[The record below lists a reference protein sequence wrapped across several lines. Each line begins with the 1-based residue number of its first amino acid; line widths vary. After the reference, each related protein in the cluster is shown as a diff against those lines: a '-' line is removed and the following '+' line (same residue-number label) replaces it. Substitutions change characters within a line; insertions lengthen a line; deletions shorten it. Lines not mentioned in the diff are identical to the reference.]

1 MELAEMMA
9 RLEALGTEQNR
20 KVYGKHGAKE
30 PLFGVSFGNLDKLRK
45 EIKTNDALAEQLW
58 NTGNMDARTL
68 AVMIADPK
76 TRTLEQL
83 EQWLDD
89 IDYYCLTD
97 VFVTHLA
104 SKSPLLPELLERWTA
119 SDREWVGR
127 AGWQLMA
134 HAAMKSKTLGLD
146 EDYFLRQLE
155 RIEAHIHSS
164 PNRTR
169 DAMNAA
175 LIAIGMRSEALEAA
189 ALAAAARIGKVEV
202 DHGDTGCKTPDAA
215 VYIAKAKSRKR

>member
-1 MELAEMMA
+1 MDLAEIMA

-20 KVYGKHGAKE
+20 KVYRKHGAKE
-30 PLFGVSFGNLDKLRK
+30 PLFGVSFGNLDKLKK
-45 EIKTNDALAEQLW
+45 EMKTNDALAEQLW
-58 NTGNMDARTL
+58 STGNTDARTL
-68 AVMIADPK
+68 AAMIADPK

-83 EQWLDD
+83 ERWLSD

-97 VFVTHLA
+97 VLVTHLA
-104 SKSPLLPELLERWTA
+104 SKSPLLPELLDRWTA

-134 HAAMKSKTLGLD
+134 HAAMKRKTLD

-155 RIEAHIHSS
+155 RIEVRIHSS

-202 DHGDTGCKTPDAA
+202 DHGDTDCKTPDAA
-215 VYIAKAKSRKR
+215 AYIAKAKSRKR

>member
-1 MELAEMMA
+1 MELTEVMT

-20 KVYGKHGAKE
+20 KVYRKHGAKE
-30 PLFGVSFGNLDKLRK
+30 PLFGVSFGNLDKLKK
-45 EIKTNDALAEQLW
+45 EMKTKDALAEQLW
-58 NTGNMDARTL
+58 NTGNTDARTL

-83 EQWLDD
+83 ERWLSD

-97 VFVTHLA
+97 MLVTHLA

-134 HAAMKSKTLGLD
+134 HAAMKSKTLG

-155 RIEAHIHSS
+155 RIEARIHSS

-175 LIAIGMRSEALEAA
+175 LIAIGMRGEALEAA

-215 VYIAKAKSRKR
+215 AYIAKAKSRKR

>member
-1 MELAEMMA
+1 MELTEVMT

-20 KVYGKHGAKE
+20 KVYRKHGAKE
-30 PLFGVSFGNLDKLRK
+30 PLFGVSFGNLDKLKK
-45 EIKTNDALAEQLW
+45 EMKTNDALAEQLW
-58 NTGNMDARTL
+58 NTGNTDARTL

-83 EQWLDD
+83 ERWLSD

-97 VFVTHLA
+97 VLVTHLA

-134 HAAMKSKTLGLD
+134 HAAMKSKTLG
-146 EDYFLRQLE
+146 EGYFLRQLE
-155 RIEAHIHSS
+155 RIEARIHSS

-175 LIAIGMRSEALEAA
+175 LIAIGMRGEAVEAA

-215 VYIAKAKSRKR
+215 AYIAKAKSRKR